1 MDKHSFLTI
10 LSEVLQSDR
19 VLSFGTVLNELEE
32 WDSLAKIVVRGIAE
46 TQFGKSPSLDAIS
59 ACVSVGDLA
68 ALLGVAE

>member
-10 LSEVLQSDR
+10 ISEELQLNRAITS
-19 VLSFGTVLNELEE
+19 GTILNELEE

-59 ACVSVGDLA
+59 TCETVGDLA